1 MGTGTD
7 THGWMRRWVAAA
19 LGGAL
24 LLGVLGARAVPPP
37 PPLLKVGRHA
47 AAKAPAPEDS
57 TSLPATAKDEEEPGA
72 APALIWL
79 LPMAGQLSGAP
90 AAGE

>member
-37 PPLLKVGRHA
+37 PPLLKVDRHAHA
-47 AAKAPAPEDS
+47 AAKAPAPEV
-57 TSLPATAKDEEEPGA
+57 PAPPPAETEAEPGA

-90 AAGE
+90 NAGE

>member
-1 MGTGTD
+1 MGTG
-7 THGWMRRWVAAA
+7 HQEGSGRRWVAGA

-37 PPLLKVGRHA
+37 PPLWKLDPHA
-47 AAKAPAPEDS
+47 VAKAPAPEA
-57 TSLPATAKDEEEPGA
+57 PEVQEAKAEDEPGA
-72 APALIWL
+72 SPALIWL

-90 AAGE
+90 NAGE

>member
-7 THGWMRRWVAAA
+7 TRGWVRRWVAAA

-37 PPLLKVGRHA
+37 PPLLKVDLHA
-47 AAKAPAPEDS
+47 AAKAPAPEV
-57 TSLPATAKDEEEPGA
+57 PAPAPAEPEAEPGA

-90 AAGE
+90 NAGE